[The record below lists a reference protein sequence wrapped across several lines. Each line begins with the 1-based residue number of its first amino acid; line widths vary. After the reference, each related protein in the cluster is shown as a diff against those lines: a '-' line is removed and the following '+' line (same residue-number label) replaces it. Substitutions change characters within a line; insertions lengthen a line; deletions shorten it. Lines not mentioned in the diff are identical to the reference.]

1 MAKQILFR
9 TFVAKYKHL
18 MIGRKNEQ
26 ELLQE
31 AIDKDRAQF
40 IVVYGRRRVGKTFLI
55 NEFFHNTYAFK
66 HTAVSPL
73 SENLKPKKNLLKIQL
88 KEFYYSLRSYGLQAG
103 QPIPVD
109 WFDAFHQ
116 LQELLETKKNNNEPR
131 VVFLDELPW
140 LDTPRSNFMPAFEHF
155 CNDWVLARRD
165 VKLVVCGSA
174 TSWILDK
181 LVNNKGGL
189 YGRVTLPIFV
199 EPFTLKECKEF
210 FQEGGHAMDEYDIV
224 EAYMAFGGI
233 PYYLDQFR
241 KGFSVPQ
248 NFDALLYGRQAP
260 LGDEFDRLFSS
271 QFANPGELQKIVT
284 MLAQKRSGYT
294 RDEIAKTC
302 GYTTGG
308 GLSRMLSALEKSTFI
323 APYIPFGEKS
333 VKYRLTD
340 LFCLF
345 YLKHVKDN
353 RNATT
358 YWQSQFNSPAMSAWS
373 GYAFEDVCRT
383 HIRQLKA
390 ALGIG
395 DVNTRESSWVVPGTE
410 TERGMQIDL
419 VIDRD
424 DRKICLCEMKFS
436 QGKFS
441 VGRDYAEK
449 LQERIRRTMEFTD
462 NEKPVISVLVTTYG
476 IERNDYAG
484 KFQKVITMQDLFRF

>member
-1 MAKQILFR
+1 MLFCI
-9 TFVAKYKHL
+9 FVAKYRYF
-18 MIGRKNEQ
+18 MIGRSNEQ

-31 AIDKDRAQF
+31 AIEKDRAQF
-40 IVVYGRRRVGKTFLI
+40 IVVYGRRRVGKTFLV
-55 NEFFHNTYAFK
+55 NEFFQNTYAFK

-73 SENLKPKKNLLKIQL
+73 NEKLEPKRNLLKIQL
-88 KEFYYSLRSYGLQAG
+88 KEFHYSLRSYGLQAG
-103 QPIPVD
+103 EPIPAD
-109 WFDAFHQ
+109 WFEAFHQ
-116 LQELLETKKNNNEPR
+116 LQELLDARKKDGKPR

-140 LDTPRSNFMPAFEHF
+140 LDTPKANFMPAFEHF

-181 LVNNKGGL
+181 LINDKGGL
-189 YGRVTLPIFV
+189 YGRVTLPMFV

-210 FQEGGHAMDEYDIV
+210 FNEGGYAMDEYDIV
-224 EAYMAFGGI
+224 QAYMAFGGI

-241 KGFSVPQ
+241 RGLSVPQ
-248 NFDALLYGRQAP
+248 NFDALLYGRKAP
-260 LGDEFDRLFSS
+260 LCDEFDRLFSS
-271 QFANPGELQKIVT
+271 QFARPDELKQIVT
-284 MLAQKRSGYT
+284 LLAKKRSGYT
-294 RDEIAKTC
+294 RDEIAKMGGFTS
-302 GYTTGG
+302 GG
-308 GLSRMLSALEKSTFI
+308 GLTRMLSALEKSTFVT
-323 APYIPFGEKS
+323 PYIPFGERI

-340 LFCLF
+340 PFCLF

-358 YWQSQFNSPAMSAWS
+358 YWQSMFNSPAMLAWS
-373 GYAFEDVCRT
+373 GYAFEDVCRA
-383 HIRQLKA
+383 HIKQIKNV
-390 ALGIG
+390 LGIG
-395 DVNTRESSWVVPGTE
+395 DVITRESSWVVPGTE

-449 LQERIRRTMEFTD
+449 IQERIRRTMEFTD
-462 NEKPVISVLVTTYG
+462 NAKPVISVLITTYG
-476 IERNDYAG
+476 IERNDYSG
-484 KFQKVITMQDLFRF
+484 KFQKVVTMEDLFRI